1 MGHDQAGTDQCT
13 RTNRPGHARWTGSR
27 LERDDELRA
36 CVLERLSWGW
46 SPEQIAGHLAEAAGR
61 TVISYESIY
70 RFIDAQAAW
79 HKNHA
84 WRRYLPRAKWKRGRR
99 RRKGSSSAS
108 FIAHRRPVAERPA
121 AAADRQ
127 TFGHWEADTM
137 LFGRSGEVVL
147 ALHER
152 LSRLV
157 LMARVPSKAAGPI
170 AETIARVLGPLP
182 PAFRQTV
189 TFDNGTE
196 FARHPRAP
204 RPRHRDLLLRHLLA
218 VAEGGSRERHRPA
231 ASLPAPEDEPSGGA
245 GGAVYRKWRWRTT
258 IRRVSASATD
268 RRPRYSRPECCTS
281 NVNSPSAFAGMT
293 DNAAYGFGAA
303 VILDGGLSRGF
314 TVKVENKC
322 SRPGGPSRGEPGAKA
337 RSG

>member
-1 MGHDQAGTDQCT
+1 MGYRQLSIEERCEVPAYVPRAPRSGKS
-13 RTNRPGHARWTGSR
+13 PSGSR
-27 LERDDELRA
+27 AIDGGSGVEAQWVTIRRVPISLRARTGQGTALDGGLERDDDLRG
-36 CVLERLSWGW
+36 VLERLSWR

-70 RFIDAQAAW
+70 RFIYAQAAR

-99 RRKGSSSAS
+99 RRKGSSAS

-196 FARHPRAP
+196 FARH
-204 RPRHRDLLLRHLLA
+204 HELHDLGI
-218 VAEGGSRERHRPA
+218 ETFFCDTYSPWQKGG
-231 ASLPAPEDEPSGGA
+231 
-245 GGAVYRKWRWRTT
+245 
-258 IRRVSASATD
+258 
-268 RRPRYSRPECCTS
+268 
-281 NVNSPSAFAGMT
+281 
-293 DNAAYGFGAA
+293 
-303 VILDGGLSRGF
+303 
-314 TVKVENKC
+314 VENAIGRLRRFLPRKMNLAEVPEERFTEVALAYNNTPRKC
-322 SRPGGPSRGEPGAKA
+322 LGYRSSAEIFKTRVLHFKCEFTFPVRGNDG
-337 RSG
+337 

>member
-1 MGHDQAGTDQCT
+1 MGYRQLSIEEPCEIARLRAEGAAVRQIAAALDRAPSTVARELRRNGSRTGGYRPVYAHEQA
-13 RTNRPGHARWTGSR
+13 RARRWSGAR

-70 RFIDAQAAW
+70 RFIYAQAAR

-127 TFGHWEADTM
+127 RFGHWEADLM
-137 LFGRSGEVVL
+137 LFGRSGPVL
-147 ALHER
+147 LVLQER
-152 LSRLV
+152 RSRLL
-157 LMARVPSKAAGPI
+157 LMARAPSKAAGPI

-196 FARHPRAP
+196 FARHYELHDLGIKTFFCDTYAPWQKEGVENAIGRLRRFLPRKLNLAEVPEERFTEVALAYNNTP
-204 RPRHRDLLLRHLLA
+204 R
-218 VAEGGSRERHRPA
+218 
-231 ASLPAPEDEPSGGA
+231 
-245 GGAVYRKWRWRTT
+245 KC
-258 IRRVSASATD
+258 SATG
-268 RRPRYSRPECCTS
+268 RRPRSSRPECCTS
-281 NVNSPSAFAGMT
+281 NVHPSFP
-293 DNAAYGFGAA
+293 
-303 VILDGGLSRGF
+303 R
-314 TVKVENKC
+314 
-322 SRPGGPSRGEPGAKA
+322 A
-337 RSG
+337 RE

>member
-13 RTNRPGHARWTGSR
+13 RTSRPGLGPR
-27 LERDDELRA
+27 LERDDALRA

-70 RFIDAQAAW
+70 RFIYAQAAR

-127 TFGHWEADTM
+127 TLWALGGRPDAVWEVRA
-137 LFGRSGEVVL
+137 GG

-157 LMARVPSKAAGPI
+157 LMKAAGPI

-182 PAFRQTV
+182 PAFRQTGQWDRV
-189 TFDNGTE
+189 
-196 FARHPRAP
+196 RPPPRAP
-204 RPRHRDLLLRHLLA
+204 RPRHQDLLLRHLLA
-218 VAEGGSRERHRPA
+218 VA
-231 ASLPAPEDEPSGGA
+231 
-245 GGAVYRKWRWRTT
+245 
-258 IRRVSASATD
+258 
-268 RRPRYSRPECCTS
+268 
-281 NVNSPSAFAGMT
+281 
-293 DNAAYGFGAA
+293 
-303 VILDGGLSRGF
+303 
-314 TVKVENKC
+314 
-322 SRPGGPSRGEPGAKA
+322 
-337 RSG
+337 

>member
-1 MGHDQAGTDQCT
+1 MRDCPPTCRGRRGPANRCAPSTVARELKRNGSRSGGYRSVYAHEQA
-13 RTNRPGHARWTGSR
+13 RARRWTGAR

-70 RFIDAQAAW
+70 RFIYAQAAR

-108 FIAHRRPVAERPA
+108 FIAHRRPAAERPA

-182 PAFRQTV
+182 RR
-189 TFDNGTE
+189 
-196 FARHPRAP
+196 FARRSPSTMGP
-204 RPRHRDLLLRHLLA
+204 
-218 VAEGGSRERHRPA
+218 SSPA
-231 ASLPAPEDEPSGGA
+231 
-245 GGAVYRKWRWRTT
+245 TT
-258 IRRVSASATD
+258 SSTTSASRPSSATVSSQTKCNT
-268 RRPRYSRPECCTS
+268 RLGCCRGLPT
-281 NVNSPSAFAGMT
+281 A
-293 DNAAYGFGAA
+293 
-303 VILDGGLSRGF
+303 LD
-314 TVKVENKC
+314 
-322 SRPGGPSRGEPGAKA
+322 
-337 RSG
+337 

>member
-1 MGHDQAGTDQCT
+1 MGYRQLSIEERCEIARLRAEGAAVRQIAAALDRAPSTVARELKRNGSRSGGYRSVYAHEQA
-13 RTNRPGHARWTGSR
+13 RARRWTGAR

-70 RFIDAQAAW
+70 RFIYAQAAR

-196 FARHPRAP
+196 FARH
-204 RPRHRDLLLRHLLA
+204 HELHDLGI
-218 VAEGGSRERHRPA
+218 ETFFCDTYSPWQKGG
-231 ASLPAPEDEPSGGA
+231 
-245 GGAVYRKWRWRTT
+245 
-258 IRRVSASATD
+258 
-268 RRPRYSRPECCTS
+268 
-281 NVNSPSAFAGMT
+281 
-293 DNAAYGFGAA
+293 
-303 VILDGGLSRGF
+303 
-314 TVKVENKC
+314 VENAIGRLRRFLPRKMNLAEVPEERFTEVALAYNNTPRKC
-322 SRPGGPSRGEPGAKA
+322 LGY
-337 RSG
+337 RSSAEIFKTRVLHFKCEFTLPLRRA